1 MNTDSLDFH
10 YLIAG
15 RKEKLQN
22 PHTLSTGIQYL
33 SNLEKAAEKSG
44 LHLFND
50 KF

>member
-15 RKEKLQN
+15 RREKIQK
-22 PHTLSTGIQYL
+22 PHTLSTRVWYL
-33 SNLEKAAEKSG
+33 SDPEKKAGNSG
-44 LHLFND
+44 LHLFNE